1 MAVDMSDEPASE
13 SQHWRNRAK
22 AVRER
27 AKQVKNNRSKRILLG
42 LADTYERVADQIEE
56 RLRIMGRALFGP
68 VARTTLVSEKLWMTG
83 ISSPNPSM
91 SGDNG

>member
-56 RLRIMGRALFGP
+56 RLRIMGKGAL
-68 VARTTLVSEKLWMTG
+68 W
-83 ISSPNPSM
+83 PSRENYTRFREIM
-91 SGDNG
+91 DDGNKFPQSFDEWR